1 MCTSVR
7 CTRTHSEE
15 EQEEGRRRREEE
27 EEGEAEV
34 VEEEEEAEEGRRR
47 MTTTRRRRIARPCL
61 GSIFPNHQELAV
73 PLLPVPLQRLA
84 RRLDV
89 VAQAGIES
97 KVRSGLIVF

>member
-1 MCTSVR
+1 VSGVHVHIR
-7 CTRTHSEE
+7 RRNRRRVGGGERR
-15 EQEEGRRRREEE
+15 GRRR
-27 EEGEAEV
+27 
-34 VEEEEEAEEGRRR
+34 
-47 MTTTRRRRIARPCL
+47 RRRRIARPCL
-61 GSIFPNHQELAV
+61 GCIFPNHQELAV